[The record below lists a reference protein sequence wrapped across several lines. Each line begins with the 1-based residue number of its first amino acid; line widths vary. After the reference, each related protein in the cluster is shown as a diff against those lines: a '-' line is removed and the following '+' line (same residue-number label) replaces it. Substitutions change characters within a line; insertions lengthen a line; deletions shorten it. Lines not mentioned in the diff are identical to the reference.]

1 MAKKKSNPAEKPEE
15 NSRFVLLEDGT
26 RQRIV
31 REDGKYYYT
40 ASSQFRRLTHR
51 TVTESAEQAESKPDI
66 EADEE

>member
-1 MAKKKSNPAEKPEE
+1 MAGRKKHTKPETGA
-15 NSRFVLLEDGT
+15 RFLVFPDGSEAE
-26 RQRIV
+26 IV

-66 EADEE
+66 EAGEE